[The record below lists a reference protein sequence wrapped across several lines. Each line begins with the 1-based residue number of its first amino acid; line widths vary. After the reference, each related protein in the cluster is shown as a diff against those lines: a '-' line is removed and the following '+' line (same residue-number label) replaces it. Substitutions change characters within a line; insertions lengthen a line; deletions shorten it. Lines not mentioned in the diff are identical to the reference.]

1 MHANSD
7 EVRSY
12 EVLPDGTEIVIR
24 PLHPEDRALITEGFK
39 LLGPDSRYQRYFTHK
54 QSLGDDD
61 LRFLDEPQGGQ
72 QRAVGMA
79 AWDDEGHER
88 PVGIARYVR
97 LAPGSDVAEAA
108 ITIVDN
114 MHGKGLGKL
123 LMRKLCEAAYRD
135 GVRTF
140 RARVL
145 SDNIAAI
152 RLMRWVDPG
161 MRVLGYEPGAEE
173 LEIRLP
179 PPSTACFALGPR

>member
-7 EVRSY
+7 EVRAY

-24 PLHPEDRALITEGFK
+24 PLHPEDRALITQGFE

-79 AWDDEGHER
+79 AWDEEGHER
-88 PVGIARYVR
+88 PIGIARYVR
-97 LAPGSDVAEAA
+97 LAEGSDVAEAA
-108 ITIVDN
+108 ITIIDN

-145 SDNIAAI
+145 TDNIAAI
-152 RLMRWVDPG
+152 RLMRWVDPE

-179 PPSTACFALGPR
+179 PPAAGCFAPKR

>member
-1 MHANSD
+1 MAIGNHD
-7 EVRSY
+7 EVRGY

-24 PLHPEDRALITEGFK
+24 PLHPEDRDLINEGFS

-61 LRFLDEPQGGQ
+61 LRFLEELDGGQ

-88 PVGIARYVR
+88 PIGIARYVR
-97 LAPGSDVAEAA
+97 LAPGSDAAEAA
-108 ITIVDN
+108 ITIVDT

-152 RLMRWVDPG
+152 RLMRWVDPD

-173 LEIRLP
+173 LEVRLP
-179 PPSTACFALGPR
+179 APRSYCVDAR